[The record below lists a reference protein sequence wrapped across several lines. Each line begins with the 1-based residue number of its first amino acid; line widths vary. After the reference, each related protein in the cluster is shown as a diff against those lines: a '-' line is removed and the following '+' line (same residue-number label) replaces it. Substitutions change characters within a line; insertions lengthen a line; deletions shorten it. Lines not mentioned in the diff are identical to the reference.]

1 MSGRARTRDRFL
13 RRVGLIAAVLVILT
27 LLFAL
32 SGNWVL
38 AIVVGVPAAVAAWVF
53 LQARTVR

>member
-1 MSGRARTRDRFL
+1 MSGRARTRERFL
-13 RRVGLIAAVLVILT
+13 RRAGMIAAVLVVLT

-32 SGNWVL
+32 TGNWVL
-38 AIVVGVPAAVAAWVF
+38 AIVAGVPAAVAVWVF